1 MESSSS
7 PLALIQTGY
16 QAFAAGNLT
25 PFFNTLADG
34 AVINSHS
41 HPSSPF
47 HGVHEGHDA
56 IAAYFGNLPKV
67 ELERFDV
74 HTMVESNNRVI
85 VLVDVRRITKA
96 SGVVTEGQ
104 FVHVW
109 RFAEGK
115 IVQGDIYEASA
126 SLD

>member
-1 MESSSS
+1 MESNTS
-7 PLALIQTGY
+7 PLATIQTGY
-16 QAFAAGNLT
+16 QAFAAGDLT
-25 PFFNTLADG
+25 PFFSTLAQD
-34 AVINSHS
+34 AVLNSHS

-47 HGVHEGHDA
+47 HGVHRGTEA
-56 IAAYFGNLPKV
+56 IAAYFGNLSKV

-74 HTMVESNNRVI
+74 HTMVESGDRVI

-96 SGVVTEGQ
+96 SGQVTEGQ

-109 RFAEGK
+109 RFADGK

-126 SLD
+126 ELA